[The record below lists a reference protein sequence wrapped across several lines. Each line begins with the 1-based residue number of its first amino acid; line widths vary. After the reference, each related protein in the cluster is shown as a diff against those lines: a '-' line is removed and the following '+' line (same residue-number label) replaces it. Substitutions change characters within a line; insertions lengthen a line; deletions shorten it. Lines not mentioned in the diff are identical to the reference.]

1 MRAANPIDI
10 AIRTIPTAWF
20 TPDRRIYWA
29 DMVLSA
35 ALGWFSFVAAS
46 MASGWTRAALLIVA
60 AFALYRAVLFTH
72 EITHLSPRDVPGF
85 RAVWNTLVGV
95 PLLVPSF
102 LYEGVHVDHHRPKLY
117 GTTRDPEYV
126 PFGRRSPFV
135 MISYVIASAL
145 VPIGLVLRFGVLA
158 PLSAILPPL
167 RRLVTDRMSA
177 LVINHEYVRRAP
189 LAPGTLSQEAG
200 ACLLIWSV
208 AILVYARVLPVRVI
222 AAWFI
227 VASVTSTINAVR
239 TLAAHRYDHDDG
251 DELTMVAQL
260 LDTCT
265 IARPETAP
273 PGAASGR
280 SIGAVWRALWAPVG
294 LRYHALH
301 HWIPSLPYHNLG
313 RAHRLLA
320 GTLTA
325 DSPYAATSEPDIVTA
340 VASLARRASRS
351 HG

>member
-1 MRAANPIDI
+1 MRAANPIDV
-10 AIRTIPTAWF
+10 AIRTIPSSWF

-29 DMVLSA
+29 DMLLSA
-35 ALGWFSFVAAS
+35 ALGWSTFAAA
-46 MASGWTRAALLIVA
+46 MAVNGWTRAALLIVA

-72 EITHLSPRDVPGF
+72 EITHLAPRDVPGF
-85 RAVWNTLVGV
+85 RAAWNAMVGV

-117 GTTRDPEYV
+117 GTIGDPEYV
-126 PFGRRSPFV
+126 PFGRRSPLV

-158 PLSAILPPL
+158 PLSWLLPPL
-167 RRLVTDRMSA
+167 RRLVVERMSA

-189 LAPGTLSQEAG
+189 LAADAIIQEAG
-200 ACLLIWSV
+200 ACALIWAA
-208 AILVYARVLPVRVI
+208 AILVQLQRLPIRAI
-222 AAWFI
+222 AAWFV

-239 TLAAHRYDHDDG
+239 TLAAHRYDHDDAT
-251 DELTMVAQL
+251 ELTMVAQL

-265 IARPETAP
+265 IARSE
-273 PGAASGR
+273 AAGHDGG
-280 SIGAVWRALWAPVG
+280 SIEAIWRALWAPVG

-320 GTLTA
+320 GRLA
-325 DSPYAATSEPDIVTA
+325 IDSPYAATSEPDIVTA
-340 VASLARRASRS
+340 VAGLVRRASRS
-351 HG
+351 RG

>member
-1 MRAANPIDI
+1 MRAANPIDV
-10 AIRTIPTAWF
+10 AIRTIPSAWF

-35 ALGWFSFVAAS
+35 ALGWTAFAA
-46 MASGWTRAALLIVA
+46 AIVTDGWTRAALLIVA

-72 EITHLSPRDVPGF
+72 EITHLASRDVPGF
-85 RAVWNTLVGV
+85 RAAWNALVGV

-117 GTTRDPEYV
+117 GTIGDPEYV
-126 PFGRRSPFV
+126 PFGHRSPLV
-135 MISYVIASAL
+135 MVSYVVASAL
-145 VPIGLVLRFGVLA
+145 VPIGLVLRFGLLA
-158 PLSAILPPL
+158 PLSSIVPPL
-167 RRLVTDRMSA
+167 RRMVTDRMSA

-189 LAPGTLSQEAG
+189 LAPGTIFQEAG
-200 ACLLIWSV
+200 ACALVW
-208 AILVYARVLPVRVI
+208 AIAIMVSLRVLPIRLVVL
-222 AAWFI
+222 WLV
-227 VASVTSTINAVR
+227 VASITSTINAVR
-239 TLAAHRYDHDDG
+239 TLAAHRYDHDDAA
-251 DELTMVAQL
+251 ELTMAAQL

-265 IARPETAP
+265 IARQDADGDE
-273 PGAASGR
+273 SG
-280 SIGAVWRALWAPVG
+280 IVEATWRALWAPVG

-320 GTLTA
+320 ATLTP
-325 DSPYAATSEPDIVTA
+325 DSAYAATSEPDIATA
-340 VASLARRASRS
+340 VASLVRRASRS